1 MIVAAGLTP
10 ALQQILCFER
20 LAPGQVN
27 RASEA
32 HLCASGKVLNVGLA
46 LHRLGGPCMTLAL
59 IGGSAGRS
67 IDEEFE
73 ALGIEHRWV
82 WAGARTRMCTTILD
96 REGGIT
102 TELVENAG
110 SVTTGELDLFFRFY
124 EESLPQAQMVV
135 LSGSLP
141 AGAPK
146 TFYRDLVR
154 ITPVPVVLDAS
165 GKELLE
171 ALPMGPFCIKPNRE
185 ELGRTLGRPL
195 RTNQELMPAL
205 RKIHEMGARNIL
217 VSSGAEALW
226 ASGPDGLFEFS
237 PAKVP
242 TVNPIGS
249 GDCLAAGFAWGV
261 CNGMSVHE
269 SVCFGM
275 AAAAENASVLLPARI
290 DPQRVKQRAR
300 EIRYRGRTSPND

>member
-10 ALQQILCFER
+10 ALQQILKFER

-46 LHRLGGPCMTLAL
+46 LHRLGGPSLTLAV
-59 IGGSAGRS
+59 IGGSTGKS
-67 IDEEFE
+67 IDEEFD
-73 ALGIEHRWV
+73 ALGVEHRWI
-82 WAGARTRMCTTILD
+82 WTGTRTRMCTTILD
-96 REGGIT
+96 REASVT

-110 SVTTGELDLFFRFY
+110 PVTSEELKEFTRCY
-124 EESLPQAQMVV
+124 TEILPRARMVV

-141 AGAPK
+141 AGVPK
-146 TFYRDLVR
+146 TYYRDLVSAAR
-154 ITPVPVVLDAS
+154 VPVVLDAS

-171 ALPMGPFCIKPNRE
+171 ALPMKPFCIKPNRE
-185 ELGRTLGRPL
+185 EFGRTLGRPL
-195 RTNQELMPAL
+195 HTSSELASAI
-205 RKIHEMGARNIL
+205 KEVHEMGAKHVL
-217 VSSGAEALW
+217 VSNGAEALW

-237 PAKVP
+237 PAKVR

-261 CNGMSVHE
+261 SNGMSVHDA
-269 SVCFGM
+269 VCLGM

-290 DPQRVKQRAR
+290 DPQLVRQRSR
-300 EIRYRGRTSPND
+300 EIGVGPA